1 MFNRHFLNAKNIFE
15 ITTVPPLPG
24 MPLLANLRATKK
36 KQIAK
41 NLSQGCGLY
50 FILHKSKLVYIGKFL
65 GTKSDAFCGDIFSA
79 RWCRHI
85 STLPA
90 RGARISVGVNLVNR
104 LHAEQPLNRLTT
116 TLKSA
121 SSSTLA
127 SDRGFMVPF
136 NRLKFAAL
144 NWSSFRD
151 PSNVWINDFQFGYV
165 QLVQATWSSHT
176 TPQIRT
182 IINKAESKAID
193 TFKPVC
199 NVESTFHEDL
209 IKEYDIETLF
219 GELEAALSP
228 AKSDS
233 ESLLETEVDDDSES
247 HRDSSNLQMETDLMS
262 SGYGENFL
270 ESIPEDCP
278 QETVDSIY
286 SAFGADPNVQIHHTR
301 TAGGD
306 LRVRALNTQKPRNVF
321 TMYWQ
326 TRKDTFFCRIH
337 LPLANVTGPGIVDAK
352 NSSLKEPLR
361 TSFSFD
367 CSQPGSIPNLINLI
381 RQAHAAA

>member
-24 MPLLANLRATKK
+24 MPLLANLRANKK

-65 GTKSDAFCGDIFSA
+65 GTKSDAFGGDIFSA

-90 RGARISVGVNLVNR
+90 RGARISVGTNLVNR
-104 LHAEQPLNRLTT
+104 LHAEQPLNHLTT

-121 SSSTLA
+121 SPSTLA

-144 NWSSFRD
+144 NWSSFCD

-165 QLVQATWSSHT
+165 QLVQANWNSHT

-182 IINKAESKAID
+182 IINKAESKVIE

-209 IKEYDIETLF
+209 LKEYSIETLF
-219 GELEAALSP
+219 GELEAAFS
-228 AKSDS
+228 AMKSDA
-233 ESLLETEVDDDSES
+233 EGILETELHDDFES
-247 HRDSSNLQMETDLMS
+247 HPDSSNPQIETDLMS

-278 QETVDSIY
+278 QETVDAIY
-286 SAFGADPNVQIHHTR
+286 STFGADPNVQIHHTK

-306 LRVRALNTQKPRNVF
+306 LRVRALKTQKPRNVF

-326 TRKDTFFCRIH
+326 TRKDKFFCRIH
-337 LPLANVTGPGIVDAK
+337 LPLANVIGPGIVDAR
-352 NSSLKEPLR
+352 NSPLKEPLR
-361 TSFSFD
+361 SSFSFD
-367 CSQPGSIPNLINLI
+367 CSQSGSIPNLINLI